1 MCSHEIYIEISLKTL
16 KRKFKN
22 AGETSIYYNCDM
34 TFPFFPLVSSDRGR
48 VKSTRSHVSLGVHM
62 EGDQSI
68 VRALDAWP
76 ASACAVARALSRA
89 RPAGPSQRAGW
100 PTGPTRHAC
109 VEEARGR
116 PMHAWSSSTCSPTH
130 FQWCSASLHLAT
142 FVAAVVVLIPCTPKP
157 TTYSIHVCVR
167 VARVGS
173 VSHMQ
178 QQRLQ
183 RRIKHCLVAIDP
195 RKSLLGW
202 LGTTYTIEAFFKV
215 VSSLVIVVTPTYI
228 QLFF

>member
-1 MCSHEIYIEISLKTL
+1 MLVKLVFTTTATWHFL
-16 KRKFKN
+16 
-22 AGETSIYYNCDM
+22 
-34 TFPFFPLVSSDRGR
+34 FFPPGFLRPRAREEHTQSRVTRGPHGR
-48 VKSTRSHVSLGVHM
+48 GPVNSARSRRM
-62 EGDQSI
+62 
-68 VRALDAWP
+68 
-76 ASACAVARALSRA
+76 ACICMRGCARALA
-89 RPAGPSQRAGW
+89 RPPGRAQPASRLAHRAHTACMRRGSA
-100 PTGPTRHAC
+100 RAAHAC
-109 VEEARGR
+109 MEQQHLQ
-116 PMHAWSSSTCSPTH
+116 PH